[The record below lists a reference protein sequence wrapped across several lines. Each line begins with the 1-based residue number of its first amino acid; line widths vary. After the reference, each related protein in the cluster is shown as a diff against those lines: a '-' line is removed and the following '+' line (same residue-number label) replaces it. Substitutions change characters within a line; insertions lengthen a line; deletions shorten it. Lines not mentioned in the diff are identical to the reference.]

1 MPLCKVCKNGE
12 IKFGTDFCEDCRS
25 FHKRHRYR
33 TDFQCRSGT
42 NDCLK
47 DLPSTNN
54 QSHRYLCQKC
64 RIEAC
69 RQIKMVQPNGTAQ
82 PWMQIPFDS
91 GVEIEKSLAQI
102 QSAATLLLESFAKS
116 ETRQLTE
123 WPYRDGQESYAVLAR
138 DCEGKMVAIKQFSKH
153 FPFFNNL
160 DVSDRAVLFLTS
172 RFKVFCGENLLQPDG
187 AYVADFKTSV
197 AQYGGQFLP
206 HLSQN
211 AQQAEKTWNFLK
223 TLHFDAIEKAFFLA
237 FLHFGVV
244 PLAMTA
250 KGKRE
255 LWKGLKEMKN
265 CLEIYLRS
273 KSPNDRWKQRK
284 MVFYRAVDRVGEEA
298 LWRSQIVKA
307 IVIPT
312 LHQSGPTLFTS
323 INNDE
328 PEQYL
333 TALKH
338 RTSKDVFAK

>member
-12 IKFGTDFCEDCRS
+12 IKFGTDFCEVCRS

-47 DLPSTNN
+47 DLPSSATD

-64 RIEAC
+64 RIDTC
-69 RQIKMVQPNGTAQ
+69 RQIKMVLPNGWE
-82 PWMQIPFDS
+82 PLMQIPFDA
-91 GVEIEKSLAQI
+91 GFEIEKSLAQI
-102 QSAATLLLESFAKS
+102 QSSASILLECFAKL

-123 WPYRDGQESYAVLAR
+123 WPYRNGQEAYAILAKG
-138 DCEGKMVAIKQFSKH
+138 CEGKMVAMKQFSRQ

-160 DVSDRAVLFLTS
+160 TFSDRAVLFLTS
-172 RFKVFCGENLLQPDG
+172 RFKVFCGENLLHPDG

-223 TLHFDAIEKAFFLA
+223 TLHFDAIEKSFFLA

-244 PLAMTA
+244 PLSMST

-265 CLEIYLRS
+265 CFETYLRS
-273 KSPNDRWKQRK
+273 KCPNDRWKQRK

-298 LWRSQIVKA
+298 LWRSQVVKT

-338 RTSKDVFAK
+338 RTSNEVLAK